1 MQNKL
6 INKLRLK
13 LKKGKPTIG
22 GWMQICDPNIA
33 EIMSSSQYEWITFDL
48 EHGSYSIDNLTN
60 LVRAVELNKKLKFVR
75 LPNKNLE
82 ICAQALDAGCDGL
95 IIPNVK
101 NKEELI
107 KVRDL
112 AYFSPLGKRGVG
124 FSRTNLFG
132 KNFKKK
138 MDVKT
143 KPFIVAMIEDISAI
157 NNLDEILN
165 VRGLDAILIGP
176 YDLSCSLKI
185 TGKFNHPRF
194 KSALNKIIHKTK
206 KKKITL
212 GLHILKRSM
221 KEVKAHIKKGF
232 KFIPYG
238 TDASLLNHSISKS
251 FQTK

>member
-33 EIMSSSQYEWITFDL
+33 EIMSSSKYEWITFDL

-132 KNFKKK
+132 KNFKK
-138 MDVKT
+138 
-143 KPFIVAMIEDISAI
+143 
-157 NNLDEILN
+157 
-165 VRGLDAILIGP
+165 
-176 YDLSCSLKI
+176 
-185 TGKFNHPRF
+185 
-194 KSALNKIIHKTK
+194 
-206 KKKITL
+206 
-212 GLHILKRSM
+212 
-221 KEVKAHIKKGF
+221 
-232 KFIPYG
+232 
-238 TDASLLNHSISKS
+238 
-251 FQTK
+251 